1 MCWRP
6 LAFGRI
12 KSEPVLAAVGQQRE
26 IDDLKARL
34 AEAEETLQAIRQGEV
49 DAVVVRGESG
59 PQVYTLLNAD
69 HPYRIIIER
78 MQEGALTLTPDGTV
92 LYANQR
98 LASFLDLPLP
108 NIVGR
113 KFGDFIAEG
122 DRDLFDAL
130 LAEDD
135 RDGRRS
141 ELSLRSSDNLLVPV
155 YLFLADLPD
164 EGQKIVSAIVTDLRW
179 PKQRMRELTEANA
192 MLVKTMAER
201 ERAQTML
208 RQALKMEAVGQL
220 TAGIAHDFNNLLMV
234 IGGNMELFL
243 ARTSDPWVRQRI
255 EASQR
260 AVDRGARLI
269 GQLMAF
275 SRHQTLQP
283 HAVSVN
289 ALLHDFE
296 PLLASAVG
304 DEIRLKFIL
313 NDGLSDCVVDPT
325 ELQASILN
333 LVTNAKDAMPRGGLI
348 TIATAEVEVAGQ
360 PDSGAGPVIAGRYL
374 SIVVTDTG
382 RGMPPNVRER
392 AFDPFFT
399 TKEVG
404 KGTGLGLSQVYGFM
418 HQSGGHVTID
428 SAIGVGT
435 SVRLYLPRTTAG
447 VAPAE
452 QPADIPILP
461 TAPRARRALVVEDD
475 RDVRELV
482 VEALEGLGYVAIAVE
497 NGPMALNLLDS
508 GTVVDVVVSDVQM
521 PDGMSGFQLAR
532 AIRHR
537 LPRQAIVLTSG
548 MTRFAGA
555 PDDAIPDL
563 PILRK
568 PYQYDAL
575 AQAVDAALLAVA

>member
-1 MCWRP
+1 M
-6 LAFGRI
+6 LADD
-12 KSEPVLAAVGQQRE
+12 EQQRE

-34 AEAEETLQAIRQGEV
+34 AEAEETLEAIRHGEV
-49 DAVVVRGESG
+49 DAVVVRGEGG

-78 MQEGALTLTPDGTV
+78 MQEGALTLTPDGTI

-98 LASFLDLPLP
+98 LAAFLDLPLP
-108 NIVGR
+108 NIVGQ
-113 KFGDFIAEG
+113 KFGDFIAES
-122 DRDLFDAL
+122 DRGLFDAL

-141 ELSLRSSDNLLVPV
+141 ELSLRSSDGLAVPV

-164 EGQKIVSAIVTDLRW
+164 EGQKIISAIVTDLRW

-201 ERAQTML
+201 ERAETML

-234 IGGNMELFL
+234 ISGNMELFL
-243 ARTSDPWVRQRI
+243 VRTSDPWLRRRI
-255 EASQR
+255 ESSQR

-289 ALLHDFE
+289 ALLRDFE

-304 DEIRLKFIL
+304 DEIRLKLVL
-313 NDGLSDCVVDPT
+313 NDALSNCEVDPA

-333 LVTNAKDAMPRGGLI
+333 LVTNAKDAMPCGGLV
-348 TIATAEVEVAGQ
+348 TIATAEAELAGQ
-360 PDSGAGPVIAGRYL
+360 PDIGAGPVIGGRYL

-382 RGMPPNVRER
+382 HGMPPDVSDR

-399 TKEVG
+399 TKDLG
-404 KGTGLGLSQVYGFM
+404 KGTGLGLSQVYGFIR
-418 HQSGGHVTID
+418 QSGGHVTID
-428 SAIGVGT
+428 SAIGAGT
-435 SVRLYLPRTTAG
+435 SVRLYLPKTAVATLPEESPTT
-447 VAPAE
+447 VNMR
-452 QPADIPILP
+452 
-461 TAPRARRALVVEDD
+461 RAAARAQRALVVEDD

-482 VEALEGLGYVAIAVE
+482 IETLEGLGYVPIAVE

-508 GTVVDVVVSDVQM
+508 GTSVDVVVSDVQM
-521 PDGMSGFQLAR
+521 PDGMSGYQLAR
-532 AIRHR
+532 AIRDR

-548 MTRFAGA
+548 MTRFASA
-555 PDDAIPDL
+555 PADAVPDL

-568 PYQYDAL
+568 PYQCEDL
-575 AQAVDAALLAVA
+575 AQAIESALLAVSVERAVV